1 MSKFVSTGKMA
12 EALGCTYS
20 TVSGYC
26 RDGLFPGSIQ
36 TPGGHWRIP
45 KKFFLEALGGN
56 HPELTD
62 SSRPN
67 ARNARNARNTR
78 NATAPD

>member
-1 MSKFVSTGKMA
+1 MGKYVSTGKMA

-20 TVSGYC
+20 TVSAYC
-26 RDGLFPGSIQ
+26 GDGLFPGSIQ

-45 KKFFLEALGGN
+45 EKFFLDVIGEKGPNLSDG
-56 HPELTD
+56 
-62 SSRPN
+62 SRPN
-67 ARNARNARNTR
+67 ARNALNTRNAR